1 MAKKTTI
8 IVTEN
13 SDEDLK
19 KVEKMNR
26 MMEREKKLNKK
37 FKEKQEYFDQLDPNA
52 TIFANADYITA
63 LIGYTDDG
71 RAVYDYD
78 KMIEFL
84 IEFEDMSTLDA
95 MEWIDYNTKRALPYM
110 GELAP
115 IIINMI
121 P

>member
-1 MAKKTTI
+1 MENQKIVVTTD
-8 IVTEN
+8 
-13 SDEDLK
+13 SREDLK
-19 KVEKMNR
+19 KAEKMKR
-26 MMEREKKLNKK
+26 VMERKNKLDKK

-52 TIFANADYITA
+52 TIFSNGDYITA

-84 IEFEDMSTLDA
+84 IEFEDMSTMEA

-110 GELAP
+110 GELSP
-115 IIINMI
+115 IIVNMI